1 MDENN
6 MLNETYQNA
15 RKEHQSTI
23 LQLEGNLKETKEI
36 IDALKAE
43 NEQLKAEIAEKS
55 SLQSRLKEL
64 EEHLLKAKTQ
74 LKEEVERNQSVS
86 AAREAEFTS
95 KLEDHANKAR
105 DINLLDDQVVQL
117 QKDLQLAQA
126 TIAELTQKRD
136 ADNMKQEAA
145 IKLSQDE
152 IEAKNKQIT
161 LLEDHVKDLEH
172 KLQLADAKITEKGD
186 GSNQSEVKDGLE
198 IKSRDIGLNVSAPSK
213 RKSKKKSEATS
224 APSSSWEVRTQSAE
238 HSPLMT
244 LKITLTVALVSVI
257 IGVILGKRY

>member
-64 EEHLLKAKTQ
+64 EEHLLKAETQ

-105 DINLLDDQVVQL
+105 DINLLDDQIVQL

-126 TIAELTQKRD
+126 TIAELIS
-136 ADNMKQEAA
+136 A
-145 IKLSQDE
+145 
-152 IEAKNKQIT
+152 T
-161 LLEDHVKDLEH
+161 L
-172 KLQLADAKITEKGD
+172 
-186 GSNQSEVKDGLE
+186 
-198 IKSRDIGLNVSAPSK
+198 
-213 RKSKKKSEATS
+213 
-224 APSSSWEVRTQSAE
+224 
-238 HSPLMT
+238 
-244 LKITLTVALVSVI
+244 VAVFYSFLFCFS
-257 IGVILGKRY
+257 